1 MSREEKT
8 GGEWIMKNF
17 KEALWKIEKK
27 KTFGVII
34 FFYLKTNEKLTFFL
48 RLELA
53 IDQH

>member
-1 MSREEKT
+1 
-8 GGEWIMKNF
+8 MKNF

-27 KTFGVII
+27 NIRRHH
-34 FFYLKTNEKLTFFL
+34 FFLFKTNEKLTFL